1 MVIYAPEQPD
11 GTGIAEAH
19 GLPGHKSSQ
28 QKGGNHHDEPPF
40 ELSDRGPDAHRNV
53 TRGLFTD
60 RFAIRASRASKRL
73 DFGVKLAL
81 AVERGVKASEINVD
95 TDHGTVTL
103 YGEVGSQ
110 AERQLA
116 VKVAQDVSGVKTI
129 VNKIH
134 VRS

>member
-1 MVIYAPEQPD
+1 MNRRSSCLIVALMLIGTLLGGCSPTDSRSEPPEQASD
-11 GTGIAEAH
+11 SISDAGITV
-19 GLPGHKSSQ
+19 S
-28 QKGGNHHDEPPF
+28 
-40 ELSDRGPDAHRNV
+40 
-53 TRGLFTD
+53 
-60 RFAIRASRASKRL
+60 
-73 DFGVKLAL
+73 VKLAL

>member
-1 MVIYAPEQPD
+1 MAPE
-11 GTGIAEAH
+11 
-19 GLPGHKSSQ
+19 LPKRMAYLVT
-28 QKGGNHHDEPPF
+28 NHHNRKEEITTMNRRSSCLIVALMLIGTLLGGCSPTDSRSEPP
-40 ELSDRGPDAHRNV
+40 EQASDSISDAGITV
-53 TRGLFTD
+53 
-60 RFAIRASRASKRL
+60 S
-73 DFGVKLAL
+73 VKLAL